1 MDVSLIDTVGLSGS
15 RAFNLINV
23 NCSQPR
29 YHLLHPLLPDIGF
42 NLGGGQI
49 DARQPRTATMP
60 APDKAD
66 CGIKNSP
73 LPARG
78 KILP

>member
-29 YHLLHPLLPDIGF
+29 HHPLHPLLPDIGV
-42 NLGGGQI
+42 NLGGSQI
-49 DARQPRTATMP
+49 DAR
-60 APDKAD
+60 
-66 CGIKNSP
+66 
-73 LPARG
+73 
-78 KILP
+78 